1 MGSLT
6 SGGSTIAGADAH
18 VDVRFTAASCVCLAA
33 VLGVLGLADVHVANG
48 GVDCS
53 TVLGLADAH
62 VANGD
67 VAPLNGCCTVPV
79 DGDGVHEVTSG
90 GGSTV
95 ALELDFRV
103 GFFTAFAVV
112 DAHADNDDTAPLNG
126 CRTDSVDGVHVA
138 TSGGDTTTALE
149 LDVRVGY
156 STAFVVVG
164 VHVDNDDTVPLNGC
178 CTVSVD
184 GVHVATSGGD
194 TTTALELDVRIGFFT
209 AFAVVDVHVDNDGTV
224 PLNGS
229 VSASSVNGVHVAT
242 SGGDTTTA
250 LELDV
255 RVGFFTA
262 FAVVGVHVA
271 KGNSVASFG
280 C

>member
-1 MGSLT
+1 MHGVT
-6 SGGSTIAGADAH
+6 SGVGSTAALELDFRVGSFTAFAVVDAH
-18 VDVRFTAASCVCLAA
+18 VDNDDT
-33 VLGVLGLADVHVANG
+33 
-48 GVDCS
+48 
-53 TVLGLADAH
+53 
-62 VANGD
+62 
-67 VAPLNGCCTVPV
+67 APLNGCCTVSV
-79 DGDGVHEVTSG
+79 DGDGVHGVTSG
-90 GGSTV
+90 VGCTT

-112 DAHADNDDTAPLNG
+112 DAHVDDSTVPLNG
-126 CRTDSVDGVHVA
+126 SVSVSVNGVHVA
-138 TSGGDTTTALE
+138 TSGGDITTALE
-149 LDVRVGY
+149 LDVRV
-156 STAFVVVG
+156 
-164 VHVDNDDTVPLNGC
+164 
-178 CTVSVD
+178 
-184 GVHVATSGGD
+184 
-194 TTTALELDVRIGFFT
+194 GFFT

-229 VSASSVNGVHVAT
+229 VSVSVNGVHVAT

-255 RVGFFTA
+255 KVGSFTA

>member
-1 MGSLT
+1 MPSSCWASASIAWAISTAIGNRDLVCVMESLT
-6 SGGSTIAGADAH
+6 SGGSTISGADAH
-18 VDVRFTAASCVCLAA
+18 VNVLFTAASCVCFAV
-33 VLGVLGLADVHVANG
+33 VLGVHVLANAQVANG
-48 GVDCS
+48 GVGCS
-53 TVLGLADAH
+53 TVFGLADAH

-67 VAPLNGCCTVPV
+67 VAPLNGYCTVPV
-79 DGDGVHEVTSG
+79 DGDGVHEVISG

-103 GFFTAFAVV
+103 
-112 DAHADNDDTAPLNG
+112 
-126 CRTDSVDGVHVA
+126 
-138 TSGGDTTTALE
+138 
-149 LDVRVGY
+149 
-156 STAFVVVG
+156 
-164 VHVDNDDTVPLNGC
+164 
-178 CTVSVD
+178 
-184 GVHVATSGGD
+184 
-194 TTTALELDVRIGFFT
+194 GFFT

-229 VSASSVNGVHVAT
+229 VSVSVNGVHVAT

-255 RVGFFTA
+255 RVGSFTA